1 MRCFAPIVACL
12 SAGVMGQGKVSPL
25 KIPGIFPPPDY
36 MVDNTNNFHGVAPDK
51 GTLNG
56 PIVNTTAQADLRN
69 QKSNPNLTAVHFTTE
84 YAGDLQARQS
94 SGYWLA
100 DIKHGIMPYQQS
112 GYQFYRNVKDF
123 GAKGDGVTDDTI
135 AINLA
140 VSSGNRC
147 GLPEN
152 CGSTTISGALVYFP
166 PGTYIVSSPIIQ
178 YYYTQ
183 FVGDPN
189 NRAVIKGAHDFKGI
203 ALIDSDV
210 YIPGGNGA
218 EWYINQNQFYRQ
230 IRNLVFDLTAMND
243 TNQDGDQTFVPT
255 GIHWQVAQATS
266 LQNLQFIMP
275 DPHVGPTSTVGIFME
290 NGSGGFVSD
299 LVFIGGNIGFR
310 AGSQQFTARN
320 LQFFN
325 CGTAISMIWDWG
337 FTWKSI
343 TFTNCF
349 VAIDC
354 SAMGQGP
361 DAQGTGSITLLDSSI
376 VAVPFAIPVNPNF
389 IPNFVMDN
397 VQIQN
402 VDFLVFQPGS
412 TNYLEGQPGPITIQS
427 WAMGKRYTSIDGEG
441 GSVIGFV
448 SPVPDKSP
456 LLLDANG
463 KFFERGKPQYESF
476 GVVSFLVATDFGI
489 SNDGTGDQS
498 GAINSFLAGNVGRFI
513 FFPAGVYRVESTVF
527 VPAGSVLI
535 GEAWSQIMGAGPH
548 FQDESNPQ
556 VVVRFGNVGDR
567 GVMEVTDLLFTVE
580 GPAPGAILVEWNV
593 AQGSQGQAGM
603 WDCHFRVGGAIGS
616 KMQLD
621 NCAKLSGQIKD
632 ECKGA
637 YMLMHITERAS
648 GYFENVW
655 MWTADHDLD
664 NQPAGTNTTGAGQID
679 IYTGRGLLVE
689 SQGPVWLYGTAS
701 EHNIFYQYQFS
712 GASNIYSGHMQTET
726 PYFQPSPN
734 ALQVYTSTPSDLS
747 FADCDDDVHCVE
759 AYALRVL
766 NSTNIYI
773 YGAGFYSFFD
783 SYTQDCVATE
793 TCQNRIVET
802 SFSEGIWLYDLY
814 TKGSIQAVSPAGG
827 VPAPVL
833 QSDDGLQHGFTTE
846 ISVWLPLALEGAAQL
861 GAGPDGAGGGGI
873 VFVDPSIWNET
884 NPAAACSPPCQIIL
898 PPLQLPTATTIS
910 FPPYSTSITEIC
922 DDGGLTVHSTVI
934 SIPPVTATEIDYWN
948 VNVTTAPTTVVAESS
963 IQQTPFAITQACN
976 GMTTTFIPPPFPLQT
991 SDATRNNP
999 TVTITSGPPGPTCTS
1014 DCGTKCHLFCDGPC
1028 LLCAACIPCLPGG
1041 GGPPGPPP
1049 GFPGGPGGVGG
1060 IEPCETITASQCHT
1074 VCNPTPTRSC
1084 SSTCSSVLSCN
1095 PDGSDATET
1104 AAPMVSAPFEDWSP
1118 PDTDAADA
1126 TSVGDDMG
1134 GFLSSFYGPFPP
1146 PTATT
1151 TGGGTGPT
1159 GTPSLGITLY
1169 WVNQLVNG
1177 QNLTDYVMQ
1186 FQSNPCDRNPNTL
1199 FEQTN
1204 VPGSPQPNQVPVGT
1218 FGFDLPPGGF
1228 PCSYNNG
1235 DPAGPGNVICTEGTG
1250 IIVQHPCFRAPSGS
1264 EGTCGVTGVLVT
1276 HYVAQVV
1283 C

>member
-1 MRCFAPIVACL
+1 
-12 SAGVMGQGKVSPL
+12 
-25 KIPGIFPPPDY
+25 

-56 PIVNTTAQADLRN
+56 PIVNATAQADLRN
-69 QKSNPNLTAVHFTTE
+69 QKSSPNATAVHFTTE
-84 YAGDLQARQS
+84 YAGDLQARQDHE
-94 SGYWLA
+94 YWLA
-100 DIKHGIMPYQQS
+100 NVPHGIMPYQNNQGS
-112 GYQFYRNVKDF
+112 DYQFYRNVKDF

-152 CGSTTISGALVYFP
+152 CGSTTVSGALVYFP
-166 PGTYIVSSPIIQ
+166 PGTYVVSSPIIQ

-183 FVGDPN
+183 FVGDPL
-189 NRAVIKGAHDFKGI
+189 NRPVIKGAPDFRGI

-230 IRNLVFDLTAMND
+230 IRNMVFDLTAMND

-255 GIHWQVAQATS
+255 GLHWQVAQATS

-275 DPHVGPTSTVGIFME
+275 DPHFGPTSTVGIFME

-299 LVFIGGNIGFR
+299 LEFIGGNIGFR

-337 FTWKSI
+337 FTWKSV

-361 DAQGTGSITLLDSSI
+361 DAQGTGSITLLDSSL
-376 VAVPFAIPVNPNF
+376 VAVPFAVPVNPNF

-412 TNYLEGQPGPITIQS
+412 TNYLEGQAGPITIQS
-427 WAMGKRYTSIDGEG
+427 WAMGKRYTSVDGEG

-463 KFFERGKPQYESF
+463 KFFERSKPQYENF
-476 GVVSFLVATDFGI
+476 GAGSFLVATDFPNLR
-489 SNDGTGDQS
+489 NDGTGDQS
-498 GAINSFLAGNVGRFI
+498 GAINGFLELAASSGNFA
-513 FFPAGVYRVESTVF
+513 FFPAGVYRVESTVL
-527 VPAGSVLI
+527 VPAGVVVI
-535 GEAWSQIMGAGPH
+535 GEGWSQIMGAGPN
-548 FQDESNPQ
+548 FQDENNPQ
-556 VVVRFGNVGDR
+556 VVVRFGNAGDR
-567 GVMEVTDLLFTVE
+567 GSMEVSDMLFTVE
-580 GPAPGAILVEWNV
+580 GPAPGAILVEWNI
-593 AQGSQGQAGM
+593 AQGAQGQAAM

-616 KMQLD
+616 RMQLE
-621 NCAKLSGQIKD
+621 NCAKLSGRVLD

-648 GYFENVW
+648 GYFENIW

-664 NQPAGTNTTGAGQID
+664 NQPAGSNTTGAGQID

-689 SQGPVWLYGTAS
+689 SQGPVWLYGTSS

-712 GASNIYSGHMQTET
+712 GAANIYSGHMQTET

-734 ALQVYTSTPSDLS
+734 ALQVYTPTDSDPS
-747 FADCDDDVHCVE
+747 FADCDNDEHCVE

-766 NSTNIYI
+766 DSTNIYI

-783 SYTQDCVATE
+783 SYTQDCVPLE
-793 TCQNRIVET
+793 TCQNRLVET
-802 SFSEGIWLYDLY
+802 SFSERVWLYDLY
-814 TKGSIQAVSPAGG
+814 TKGSIQAISPAGG

-833 QSDDGLQHGFTTE
+833 QSDDGVQHGFTTE
-846 ISVWLPLALEGAAQL
+846 ISVWLPLAHDGAAQF
-861 GAGPDGAGGGGI
+861 GANPDGGSGGGI
-873 VFVDPSIWNET
+873 VFVDPSIWNGT
-884 NPAAACSPPCQIIL
+884 DHTAACTPPCQIVL
-898 PPLQLPTATTIS
+898 PPLKLPTAATIS
-910 FPPYSTSITEIC
+910 FPPYSTSISEIC
-922 DDGGLTVHSTVI
+922 DDGGVTVHSTVI
-934 SIPPVTATEIDYWN
+934 SIPPVTTTKINYWN
-948 VNVTTAPTTVVAESS
+948 VNVTTAPTTLVAESS

-999 TVTITSGPPGPTCTS
+999 TVTVTSGPPGPTCTG
-1014 DCGTKCHLFCDGPC
+1014 DCGDKCHLFCDGPC
-1028 LLCAACIPCLPGG
+1028 
-1041 GGPPGPPP
+1041 
-1049 GFPGGPGGVGG
+1049 
-1060 IEPCETITASQCHT
+1060 
-1074 VCNPTPTRSC
+1074 
-1084 SSTCSSVLSCN
+1084 
-1095 PDGSDATET
+1095 
-1104 AAPMVSAPFEDWSP
+1104 
-1118 PDTDAADA
+1118 
-1126 TSVGDDMG
+1126 
-1134 GFLSSFYGPFPP
+1134 
-1146 PTATT
+1146 
-1151 TGGGTGPT
+1151 
-1159 GTPSLGITLY
+1159 
-1169 WVNQLVNG
+1169 
-1177 QNLTDYVMQ
+1177 
-1186 FQSNPCDRNPNTL
+1186 
-1199 FEQTN
+1199 
-1204 VPGSPQPNQVPVGT
+1204 
-1218 FGFDLPPGGF
+1218 
-1228 PCSYNNG
+1228 
-1235 DPAGPGNVICTEGTG
+1235 
-1250 IIVQHPCFRAPSGS
+1250 
-1264 EGTCGVTGVLVT
+1264 
-1276 HYVAQVV
+1276 
-1283 C
+1283 